1 MSDWDLDH
9 VPVFDLSDP
18 VWGLNPN
25 LSLFF
30 SIFVTAPLS

>member
-1 MSDWDLDH
+1 MPDWDLDH

-25 LSLFF
+25 LSLFLYF
-30 SIFVTAPLS
+30 SVYL